1 MLQQD
6 IRRAVRAA
14 LLEDLGD
21 ALTALDQP
29 DASADITAQLIPAD
43 RISTARVITREAG
56 VFCGQPWV
64 DEVFAQLGGEVKV
77 EWKVQDGERL
87 APNQE
92 LFRLHGPA
100 RVLLTGERN
109 ALNFVQT
116 LSGVATLTARYVA
129 ELEGTD
135 CRLLDTRKTLPGLR
149 TAQKYAVTCG
159 GGKNHRIG
167 LYDAYLIKENHILAC
182 GGIQEAIAEARHLNP
197 GKPVEVEVES
207 LAELEQALA
216 ARADIVMLDN
226 FDIPMMQEA
235 VRLNQGRAKL
245 EVSGNVTLDTLAG
258 YAATGID
265 FISVGALT
273 KHVRA
278 LDLSMRFMEGA
289 AKG

>member
-1 MLQQD
+1 MFQQD
-6 IRRAVRAA
+6 VSRAVRAA

-29 DASADITAQLIPAD
+29 DASADITAQLIPVD
-43 RISTARVITREAG
+43 RLASARVITREAG

-64 DEVFAQLGGEVKV
+64 DEVFTQLGGDVMV
-77 EWKVQDGERL
+77 EWKVQDGEVL
-87 APNQE
+87 SPNQE

-100 RVLLTGERN
+100 RLLLTGERN

-135 CRLLDTRKTLPGLR
+135 CRLLDTRKTIPGLR

-182 GGIQEAIAEARHLNP
+182 GGIAGAISEARHLNP
-197 GKPVEVEVES
+197 GKPVEVEVET

-216 ARADIVMLDN
+216 ANADIVMLDN
-226 FDIPMMQEA
+226 FDVTMMREA
-235 VRLNQGRAKL
+235 VAINQGRAKL
-245 EVSGNVTLDTLAG
+245 EVSGNVTLDTLAEF
-258 YAATGID
+258 AATGVD

-278 LDLSMRFMEGA
+278 LDLSMRFIQQ
-289 AKG
+289 

>member
-1 MLQQD
+1 MFQQD
-6 IRRAVRAA
+6 VSRAVRAA

-21 ALTALDQP
+21 ALTTLDQP
-29 DASADITAQLIPAD
+29 DASADITAQLIPAN
-43 RISTARVITREAG
+43 RMASARVITREAG

-64 DEVFAQLGGEVKV
+64 DEVFVQLGGDVKV
-77 EWKVQDGERL
+77 EWKVQDGEVL
-87 APNQE
+87 SPNQE

-100 RVLLTGERN
+100 RLLLTGERN

-135 CRLLDTRKTLPGLR
+135 CRLLDTRKTIPGLR

-182 GGIQEAIAEARHLNP
+182 GGIAEAISEARHLNP

-216 ARADIVMLDN
+216 AKADIVMLDN
-226 FDIPMMQEA
+226 FDVTMMREA
-235 VRLNQGRAKL
+235 VAINQGRAKL
-245 EVSGNVTLDTLAG
+245 EVSGNVTLDTLAEF
-258 YAATGID
+258 AATGVD

-278 LDLSMRFMEGA
+278 LDLSMRFIQQ
-289 AKG
+289 

>member
-6 IRRAVRAA
+6 IRRAVCAA

-149 TAQKYAVTCG
+149 SAQKYAVTCG

-167 LYDAYLIKENHILAC
+167 LFDAYLIKENHILAC
-182 GGIQEAIAEARHLNP
+182 GGIAEAISEARRLNP
-197 GKPVEVEVES
+197 DKPVEIEVES

-278 LDLSMRFMEGA
+278 LDLSMRFVA
-289 AKG
+289 A